1 MKNNGGF
8 IMKETKILKLNNLS
22 IGLAAKIH
30 KISATGKLKRKL
42 LDMGLSKGAKI
53 IVKGKAPMGDPLEV
67 KVRGYNL
74 TLRKEEAKKIEVKG
88 AKI

>member
-1 MKNNGGF
+1 
-8 IMKETKILKLNNLS
+8 MKENNILKLNSLS
-22 IGLAAKIH
+22 IGSKAEVN
-30 KISATGKLKRKL
+30 KISAKGKLKRKL
-42 LDMGLSKGAKI
+42 MDMGLSKGAKI
-53 IVKGKAPMGDPLEV
+53 TVKGKAPMGDPIEV